1 MAGAGGSPTGNTGE
15 VIWVVEYTDAPGG
28 PLAKIVGVIRGSIQG
43 LEIHFASL
51 VLFPQGRSDCWVYF
65 FRSRLQFV
73 GCLRGGLILILLSY
87 FTFLLETIF
96 LGVK

>member
-51 VLFPQGRSDCWVYF
+51 V
-65 FRSRLQFV
+65 FV
-73 GCLRGGLILILLSY
+73 PPR
-87 FTFLLETIF
+87 
-96 LGVK
+96 VV

>member
-43 LEIHFASL
+43 LEI
-51 VLFPQGRSDCWVYF
+51 
-65 FRSRLQFV
+65 QF
-73 GCLRGGLILILLSY
+73 S
-87 FTFLLETIF
+87 
-96 LGVK
+96 